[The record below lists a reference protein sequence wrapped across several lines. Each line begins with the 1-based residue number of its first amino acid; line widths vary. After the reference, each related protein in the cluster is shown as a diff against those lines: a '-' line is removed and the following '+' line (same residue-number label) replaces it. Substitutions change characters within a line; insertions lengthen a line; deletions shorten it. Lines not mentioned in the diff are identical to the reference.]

1 MDNTILQKVI
11 KSIQSEYPKT
21 RACTPRVSKQADG
34 RNLITFSFCDTL
46 PGSKSIPQ
54 SLRIVVDDQGN
65 IIKKS
70 SSRG

>member
-1 MDNTILQKVI
+1 MDDTTLQKVI

-21 RACTPRVSKQADG
+21 RGCKPNVTRQADG
-34 RNLITFSFCDTL
+34 RNLITFSYCDTL

-54 SLRIVVDDQGN
+54 SLRIVVDNAGR
-65 IIKKS
+65 ILKKS